1 MNKIDW
7 NLPIEDS
14 NGRACVLQGRN
25 GDTPGRPYVVAYE
38 TDGHSA
44 NHFNVNGYR
53 PGNGTRWV
61 PSGQLRNRI
70 PSFKAGDK
78 VYYRSGGEGVVVG
91 TDKGGFIYSARLGEH
106 PWMARKEIVGVTSMP
121 NGRQANGLS
130 VESPDDISLTPWPA
144 PVTHTFRN
152 VYSDGTTGAT
162 AHKTLDTAKM
172 AAKVGKT
179 RIGILKVGSDGETE
193 LLRCKPSVRESG
205 YTAATFEPLV

>member
-14 NGRACVLQGRN
+14 NGRACVLQGRD

-53 PGNGTRWV
+53 PGKGSRWV

-78 VYYRSGGEGVVVG
+78 VFFRNGTEGVVVG
-91 TDKGGFIYSARLGEH
+91 TAANHVYAARLSEGSQ
-106 PWMARKEIVGVTSMP
+106 WGRGIVGVRTRL
-121 NGRQANGLS
+121 NGRISAHPAC
-130 VESPDDISLTPWPA
+130 ESPDDISLTPWPA

-162 AHKTLDTAKM
+162 AHKTLDTAKL

-193 LLRCKPSVRESG
+193 LLRCKPSVRASG
-205 YTAATFEPLV
+205 YTAATFEPLL